1 MMRHC
6 MESKKMPTQCGQ
18 FLCHIIDDE
27 VPFKRICQR
36 GHIIFIASMIEG
48 TKNCC
53 CGNDNIISSMQA
65 PLSSSSYSYP
75 TTDIN
80 VRWYTGCEQ
89 QHTNT
94 GTIIIYIGMVITSSH
109 CKTLLL
115 VINTASYM
123 IKTADIMI

>member
-53 CGNDNIISSMQA
+53 GNDNISSMQA
-65 PLSSSSYSYP
+65 PSSSSYSYP
-75 TTDIN
+75 ATDIN

-89 QHTNT
+89 QHTN
-94 GTIIIYIGMVITSSH
+94 GNHNNIYRNGYYVVA
-109 CKTLLL
+109 L
-115 VINTASYM
+115 
-123 IKTADIMI
+123 